1 MKKKVLL
8 SLLSV
13 ALIVTVS
20 VGATMALLRD
30 TTDEVVN
37 TFTSDKAIS
46 ISLREPKWDGYGF
59 EETTTLLSTEVLGD
73 VTKIS
78 DTNYRKGTTA
88 VDDDAKYG
96 CNIASQ
102 YMPGDTIPK
111 NPIVK
116 NTSEDEKVYVAVTVE
131 CFRGQ
136 GTSAVSI
143 PYGTATTDKS
153 FVKDFGTLTFNEGT
167 WTLLVTYDNKMVYV
181 YGTENAATEL
191 DIDAVTSTSVFKE
204 VVLNDN
210 LGEETT
216 VLPSFEVKVNA
227 YAVQVKNVEA
237 DEAAEELKNF
247 IHPN

>member
-59 EETTTLLSTEVLGD
+59 EETTKLPSTEVLGE
-73 VTKIS
+73 VKEIS
-78 DTNYRKGTTA
+78 DTNYPKGATA

-96 CNIASQ
+96 RNIALQ

-131 CFRGQ
+131 CFRGE

-143 PYGTATTDKS
+143 PYGTAATDNS

-167 WTLLVTYDNKMVYV
+167 WTLLDTYDNKMVYV
-181 YGTENAATEL
+181 YGTDIAATEL

-216 VLPSFEVKVNA
+216 ELPSFEVKVNA

-237 DEAAEELKNF
+237 VSAVEELKNF

>member
-59 EETTTLLSTEVLGD
+59 EKTTLPSTEVLGE

-78 DTNYRKGTTA
+78 DTNYPKGTTA

-143 PYGTATTDKS
+143 PYGTATTDNS

-167 WTLLVTYDNKMVYV
+167 WTLLDTYDNKMVYV
-181 YGTENAATEL
+181 YGTANAATEL

-237 DEAAEELKNF
+237 DEAVEELKNF